1 MDRIRGLDN
10 AGPDKMKPDKIG
22 PDENRQDNAG
32 PGKIDPDK
40 NRQDK
45 NGQDPRPWTQAVMQ
59 ECRVLSIFMQRPKD
73 RPGQDIPAC
82 NQALGIV

>member
-10 AGPDKMKPDKIG
+10 VGPDKIG
-22 PDENRQDNAG
+22 PDKNRPDNEGQD
-32 PGKIDPDK
+32 KIGPDK
-40 NRQDK
+40 NRPDK

-59 ECRVLSIFMQRPKD
+59 ECRVLSIFMYFPKD
-73 RPGQDIPAC
+73 RSGQDIPAC

>member
-1 MDRIRGLDN
+1 MIRIKIGL
-10 AGPDKMKPDKIG
+10 DKIG
-22 PDENRQDNAG
+22 PDKNR
-32 PGKIDPDK
+32 PHKIGPDK
-40 NRQDK
+40 NRPYK